1 MRERGDTM
9 SPRSSIWGMGILRSQ
24 KCKNKPTAN
33 IVSNGPERC
42 AKDLEWAPSADIENA
57 KTNPLAIELSIE
69 NDETKPNSST
79 DPRDPSF
86 GFDENACSGRR
97 TSAIF
102 EHFLRH

>member
-9 SPRSSIWGMGILRSQ
+9 SPRSSIWGMGILRSK

-57 KTNPLAIELSIE
+57 KTNPLAIELHQLKM
-69 NDETKPNSST
+69 TKRSQIPQQIQGILHLASMK
-79 DPRDPSF
+79 
-86 GFDENACSGRR
+86 NACSGKADL
-97 TSAIF
+97 SNF
-102 EHFLRH
+102 